1 MIGSRIDHYKIV
13 DILGEGGMGIV
24 YKSFDLKLERYVA
37 IKILN
42 AAALNSPQFIERF
55 KREAKNQA
63 KLTHPNIVPVYG
75 FTEGMKLLGI
85 VIEYVE
91 GETLEK
97 MIVRQGRLNLSQTI
111 DIMQQV
117 LSGAAYAHKKGFV
130 HRDLKP
136 SNIII
141 SKDGIAKIMDFGISK
156 SLKETKGITRT
167 GVKIGTVLYMSP
179 EQIKAQEPT
188 IQSDIYSLGI
198 ILFEMLTGKNPFDFP
213 TEFEILEAHLKKNPP
228 KLTNENFGIPSEID
242 SIISKSTNK
251 STNKRYQSGEDFS
264 ADLNLL
270 SAKLT
275 VEENKRQNR
284 RTRTRQVDTP
294 ARNKMKFGLFAF
306 VFTIVFAGLFYFVY
320 QIVDGYW
327 SNSKISKTESD
338 SGNNTYR
345 TNPTYALRS
354 EWKGIYSG
362 TNLNLNSI
370 SFADEL
376 TAVAAGNGIIIHSN
390 NGGEDWHTVVD
401 SGIGSIN
408 KVVAVSSFKFAAVS
422 DSGLIWLSSDK
433 GINWEKRQSPV
444 NLSLFGLYFFENGRT
459 GISVGVNGAI
469 IKTVDGGLSWR
480 KISAPTH
487 ELLYSVSFFD
497 DRNGIITG
505 WNGTILRT
513 TDQGETWTKLE
524 SLSDK
529 YIKDIA
535 ILNKNTAVVCGG
547 GGEVFRTEN
556 GGEDWDKIKTTTIS
570 GLYSVLFIDDKTGFV
585 FGSKGEVLMTTDG
598 GESWGQSSS
607 GTFGTLNTAAKK
619 SGGFVYAAGNNGVM
633 IYSGTS
639 LN

>member
-24 YKSFDLKLERYVA
+24 YKAFDLKLERYSA

-42 AAALNSPQFIERF
+42 AAALNNPQFIERF

-85 VIEYVE
+85 VMEYVE
-91 GETLEK
+91 GETLEHL
-97 MIVRQGRLNLSQTI
+97 ILRQGRLSTSQTI
-111 DIMQQV
+111 DLMQQI

-136 SNIII
+136 SNVII

-228 KLTNENFGIPSEID
+228 KLSSEQFGVPSEMD
-242 SIISKSTNK
+242 SIIANATNK
-251 STNKRYQSGEDFS
+251 STSKRYQTGENFS

-275 VEENKRQNR
+275 VEENKRLNKK
-284 RTRTRQVDTP
+284 TRTRQIDTP
-294 ARNKMKFGLFAF
+294 TKNKMKFGVFMTIFAIIF
-306 VFTIVFAGLFYFVY
+306 VLLFYFVY
-320 QIVDGYW
+320 QAVDDYW
-327 SNSKISKTESD
+327 HKGKVSKTDADFGS
-338 SGNNTYR
+338 NTYR
-345 TNPTYALRS
+345 TNPSFATRS
-354 EWKGIYSG
+354 AWKAIYTG
-362 TNLNLNSI
+362 TDANLNSI
-370 SFADEL
+370 SFADDFNSV
-376 TAVAAGNGIIIHSN
+376 AVGNGIILHSD
-390 NGGEDWHTVVD
+390 NGGQSWLPAAD
-401 SGIGSIN
+401 SGVGSIN
-408 KVVAVSSFKFAAVS
+408 KVVAVSADKFIAVG
-422 DSGLIWLSSDK
+422 DSGSIWLSSSK
-433 GINWEKRQSPV
+433 GVIWEKSQSPV
-444 NLSLFGLYFFENGRT
+444 NVALFGLYFLQNGRT
-459 GISVGVNGAI
+459 GFSTGINGTI
-469 IKTVDGGLSWR
+469 LKTVDGGLSWR
-480 KISAPTH
+480 TISSPTH

-497 DRNGIITG
+497 DQRGIIVG
-505 WNGTILRT
+505 WNGTILKT
-513 TDQGETWTKLE
+513 ENQGETWSKLK
-524 SLSDK
+524 SFSDK

-535 ILNKNTAVVCGG
+535 VIEKNTAVVCCG
-547 GGEVFRTEN
+547 GGEIFRTEN
-556 GGEDWDKIKTTTIS
+556 GGDDWDKINTSTIS
-570 GLYSVLFIDDKTGFV
+570 GLYSVLFLNDKTGFAI
-585 FGSKGEVLMTTDG
+585 GSKGVVLISTDG
-598 GESWGQSSS
+598 GQSWNQTSS
-607 GTFGTLNTAAKK
+607 GTFGTLNAVAKK
-619 SGGFVYAAGNNGVM
+619 SGGFVYAAGDNGVM

>member
-24 YKSFDLKLERYVA
+24 YKAFDLKLERYVA

-42 AAALNSPQFIERF
+42 AAALNNPQFIERF

-63 KLTHPNIVPVYG
+63 KLTHSNIVPVYG
-75 FTEGMKLLGI
+75 FTEGMQLLGI
-85 VIEYVE
+85 VMEYVE

-97 MIVRQGRLNLSQTI
+97 MIIRQGRLNLSQAI

-228 KLTNENFGIPSEID
+228 KLINEHFGIPSEVD
-242 SIISKSTNK
+242 SIISKATNK
-251 STNKRYQSGEDFS
+251 STSKRYQSGEDFNT
-264 ADLNLL
+264 DLNLL

-275 VEENKRQNR
+275 IAENKRQNR
-284 RTRTRQVDTP
+284 RTRTRQINTP

-306 VFTIVFAGLFYFVY
+306 IITIVFFGLFYFVY
-320 QIVDGYW
+320 QIVDSYW
-327 SNSKISKTESD
+327 RNNRISNTEND
-338 SGNNTYR
+338 SGSNTYR
-345 TNPTYALRS
+345 TNPSYALRS
-354 EWKGIYSG
+354 EWKGIYTG
-362 TNLNLNSI
+362 TDLNLNSI
-370 SFADEL
+370 SFADDFS
-376 TAVAAGNGIIIHSN
+376 AVAVGNGIIIHSD
-390 NGGEDWHTVVD
+390 NGGQDWHAAVD

-408 KVVAVSSFKFAAVS
+408 KVAAVSSFKFIAVG
-422 DSGLIWLSSDK
+422 DSGLIWLSSNK
-433 GINWEKRQSPV
+433 GIDWEKRQSPV
-444 NLSLFGLYFFENGRT
+444 NFALFGLYFFESGRI
-459 GISVGVNGAI
+459 GISVGVNGTI
-469 IKTVDGGLSWR
+469 IKTIDGGLSWR
-480 KISAPTH
+480 KISAPTN
-487 ELLYSVSFFD
+487 ELLYSISFFD

-513 TDQGETWTKLE
+513 EDQGETWTKLE
-524 SLSDK
+524 SFSDK

-535 ILNKNTAVVCGG
+535 ILNKNNAVICCG

-556 GGEDWDKIKTTTIS
+556 GGEDWDKINTPTFS
-570 GLYSVLFIDDKTGFV
+570 GLYSILFIDDKTGFV
-585 FGSKGEVLMTTDG
+585 FGSKGEVLMSTDG
-598 GESWGQSSS
+598 GESWGQTSS
-607 GTFGTLNTAAKK
+607 GTFGTLNAAAKK
-619 SGGFVYAAGNNGVM
+619 SGGFVYAAGNNGIM